1 MSAETTAAAVGRT
14 TPQLSYAPP
23 EILTSAPTRAA
34 KYKWAIVVNTDAAP
48 GLAINAVACIAAS
61 TGSLVDG
68 LIARGGPDGDGHFH
82 PGLPW
87 AGCTVLGAGRAQMS
101 AARTEAVSA
110 GDVLVVDM
118 PSTAQVNRV
127 YDDYLRDLSRATAA
141 ELDLIAF
148 SVIGPRNR
156 VDKITKKLD
165 LLS

>member
-1 MSAETTAAAVGRT
+1 
-14 TPQLSYAPP
+14 
-23 EILTSAPTRAA
+23 
-34 KYKWAIVVNTDAAP
+34 
-48 GLAINAVACIAAS
+48 
-61 TGSLVDG
+61 
-68 LIARGGPDGDGHFH
+68 
-82 PGLPW
+82 
-87 AGCTVLGAGRAQMS
+87 MS

-127 YDDYLRDLSRATAA
+127 CDDYLRDLSRATAA